1 MFTSQ
6 NFAAP
11 LTRTFHRF
19 KACLA
24 RICAVTAF
32 SATVFAVAGP
42 LAAQDVWIT
51 PDKPFV
57 EFDNGQKFIM
67 IERDQDPDATIP
79 EFFTKTSRQCPPFC
93 VQPMDAGP
101 GVTTI
106 GELEVLEFME
116 EYVNEGRGAI
126 IDARLRE
133 WYNRGTIPGSVNL
146 AFTTFENP
154 ETNPFMSPILTLLGG
169 VENADTDWDFSNALD
184 LVIFCNG
191 PWCGQSHRAISN
203 LLKVGY
209 PGEKIRYYRGGM
221 QGWLTVG
228 LTVEMPV
235 VPTQ

>member
-1 MFTSQ
+1 MFTTPYLKGPIALSF
-6 NFAAP
+6 NMFKTCVERTVAIAAI
-11 LTRTFHRF
+11 
-19 KACLA
+19 AG
-24 RICAVTAF
+24 
-32 SATVFAVAGP
+32 SALLVSGP
-42 LAAQDVWIT
+42 VAAQDVWIT

-57 EFDNGQKFIM
+57 EFDNGREFIV
-67 IERDQDPDATIP
+67 IERNQDPDATIP

-93 VQPMDAGP
+93 IQPMDAGP

-133 WYNRGTIPGSVNL
+133 WYNRGTIPGAVNL

-169 VENADTDWDFSNALD
+169 VEDETNGWDFSNALD
-184 LVIFCNG
+184 LVVFCNG
-191 PWCGQSHRAISN
+191 QWCGQSHRAIGN
-203 LLKVGY
+203 LLSVGY

-221 QGWLTVG
+221 QGWLSVG
-228 LTVEMPV
+228 LTVETPT